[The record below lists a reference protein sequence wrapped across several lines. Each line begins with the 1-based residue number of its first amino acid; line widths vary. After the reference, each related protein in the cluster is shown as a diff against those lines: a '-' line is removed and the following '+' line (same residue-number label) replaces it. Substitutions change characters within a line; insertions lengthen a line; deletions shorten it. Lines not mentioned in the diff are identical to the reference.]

1 MRLWYQVY
9 TLDKQM
15 IRLNAL
21 GFLLLPLLFILSLG
35 AETVTNGPV
44 ADTTLFEPN
53 KANNLGSHTNVSAGT
68 TREGLAARGL
78 FRFDMAGQIPPSAT
92 VTSVSLRLVVTR
104 VPSSGGVTS
113 VFELRRVL
121 RPWGEG
127 NKTSPQGGV
136 ASAGEASWND
146 RLKGTAPWTIPG
158 GQIGADFSITVSA
171 TAPVAGLG
179 NVTFVSS
186 PGLIADVQAWVANAG
201 TNFGWVLMSQSEGQD
216 ETARRFAS
224 REDLNRAPQLV
235 IDYSLGTAQC
245 RITNISLNETTGTVV
260 WVGGTGPFQLQ
271 SKANLNETNWVDLG
285 QRTQSS
291 SANFLVKG
299 SASFF
304 RVAGSAPLPLP
315 AAAFDQTTF
324 KSD

>member
-1 MRLWYQVY
+1 MTRL
-9 TLDKQM
+9 TA
-15 IRLNAL
+15 I
-21 GFLLLPLLFILSLG
+21 GFLMLPALFILNLG
-35 AETVTNGPV
+35 AETVTNSPV

-53 KANNLGSHTNVSAGT
+53 KANNVGSHTNVAAGT
-68 TREGLAARGL
+68 TREGLVARGL

-104 VPSSGGVTS
+104 VPSGGGVIS

-121 RPWGEG
+121 QPWGEG
-127 NKTSPQGGV
+127 NKTSSQGGV

-146 RLKGTAPWTIPG
+146 RFTGTAPWTIPG
-158 GQIGADFSITVSA
+158 GQIGADFSSTVSA

-179 NVTFVSS
+179 NVTFGSS
-186 PGLIADVQAWVANAG
+186 PGLIADVQEWVANAG
-201 TNFGWVLMSQSEGQD
+201 TNFGWVLMSQSEGQN

-224 REDLNRAPQLV
+224 REDLDHAPQLV
-235 IDYSLGTAQC
+235 IDYSLGAAQC
-245 RITNISLNETTGTVV
+245 RITNISLNQTAGTVV
-260 WVGGTGPFQLQ
+260 WVGGKGPFQLQ
-271 SKANLNETNWVDLG
+271 SKANLNETNWVDIG
-285 QRTQSS
+285 QPTQTN

-299 SASFF
+299 SASLF

-315 AAAFDQTTF
+315 AAAVDKTIF

>member
-1 MRLWYQVY
+1 MKESYIAAKERWARKMAGKEKPTVRSGIGYRQDSDRFIIFPFWIGNPARRAARKMAAPNSWTRRKPRDLRR
-9 TLDKQM
+9 TKQM
-15 IRLNAL
+15 THLNAI
-21 GFLLLPLLFILSLG
+21 GFLMLPALFILNLG
-35 AETVTNGPV
+35 AETVTNSPV

-104 VPSSGGVTS
+104 VPSSGGVAS

-146 RLKGTAPWTIPG
+146 QLKGTAPWTIPG
-158 GQIGADFSITVSA
+158 GQIGADFSSTVSA

-179 NVTFVSS
+179 NVTFVSG
-186 PGLIADVQAWVANAG
+186 PGLIADVQAWVSNAG
-201 TNFGWVLMSQSEGQD
+201 TNFGWILMSQSEAEH

-260 WVGGTGPFQLQ
+260 
-271 SKANLNETNWVDLG
+271 
-285 QRTQSS
+285 
-291 SANFLVKG
+291 
-299 SASFF
+299 
-304 RVAGSAPLPLP
+304 
-315 AAAFDQTTF
+315 
-324 KSD
+324 